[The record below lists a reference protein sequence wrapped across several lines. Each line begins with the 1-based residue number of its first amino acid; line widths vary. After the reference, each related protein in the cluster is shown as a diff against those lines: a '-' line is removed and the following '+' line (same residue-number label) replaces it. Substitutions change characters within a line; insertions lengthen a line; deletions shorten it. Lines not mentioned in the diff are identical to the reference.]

1 VSKCFALQGWAGRTV
16 HLVEIVGET
25 PKCYRVKLLKDSAL
39 PGARRSGKAGDV
51 VLMPKYRIF
60 EEAPRA

>member
-1 VSKCFALQGWAGRTV
+1 MPKCYALQGWAGRTV
-16 HLVEIVGET
+16 HPVEIVGET

-39 PGARRSGKAGDV
+39 PGARRWGKAGDV

-60 EEAPRA
+60 EEAVK